1 MNVDGIA
8 RMKAYDPLKL
18 YIVSHRIRWS
28 YPALS
33 NDQVRWQQA
42 AARLD
47 PRRLPHQLA
56 AEGFA
61 AVVID
66 RYGYENNGAEITA
79 DIRAGLGRD
88 DVIAQTDRYIALD
101 IRSLAG
107 ASEAAAPL
115 LSTGPMLATLAMG
128 ACSGQPLTNI
138 DRIGANTAPFG
149 AAPLHVAGSGELKI
163 SGWAVDQSS
172 QTATGGVDVL
182 IDQVAFPTIY
192 GTDRGDVVDYF
203 KRPEYRGSGF
213 TAAIPAEQF
222 GKGQHA
228 LALRVVSSDR
238 RCYYQTPG
246 RPIVVD

>member
-1 MNVDGIA
+1 MNDDGIA
-8 RMKAYDPLKL
+8 RMKAYDHLKL
-18 YIVSHRIRWS
+18 YIISHRIRWR

-56 AEGFA
+56 VEGFA

-66 RYGYENNGAEITA
+66 RYGYENNGTEITA

-88 DVIAQTDRYIALD
+88 DVIARTDRYIALD

-115 LSTGPMLATLAMG
+115 L
-128 ACSGQPLTNI
+128 
-138 DRIGANTAPFG
+138 
-149 AAPLHVAGSGELKI
+149 
-163 SGWAVDQSS
+163 
-172 QTATGGVDVL
+172 
-182 IDQVAFPTIY
+182 
-192 GTDRGDVVDYF
+192 YF

-213 TAAIPAEQF
+213 TAAIPAEKF

-246 RPIVVD
+246 RSIIVD